1 MSDQPN
7 SMVAKP
13 PFWRRAIA
21 GVLDFLTV
29 FFVGGYIIARLTGGI
44 TPDGFQLNG
53 APAFVLFAIIVLY
66 FYLGW
71 KRLGG
76 TIWQRLLGAR

>member
-1 MSDQPN
+1 MTDQQAAP
-7 SMVAKP
+7 AKK
-13 PFWRRAIA
+13 PFWRRAVA
-21 GVLDFLTV
+21 GVLDFFTV
-29 FFVGGYIIARLTGGI
+29 FLIGGYVIGYLTGGI
-44 TPDGFQLNG
+44 TPEGFDLKG
-53 APAFVLFAIIVLY
+53 GPAFVLFAVVVLY